1 MFARARKRALKNVIR
16 IIERREEVAADEEVF
31 ELRVFRAR
39 NGDVR
44 ACVVP
49 VDIAVNLGMMAEAR
63 QHVAQSYL
71 DALALCEMK
80 GIAIFWVH
88 DPLGLF
94 PPSDRPMRDTGCAR
108 S

>member
-1 MFARARKRALKNVIR
+1 MFARARRRALTNVIR
-16 IIERREEVAADEEVF
+16 IIERREEVAIDEEVF

-49 VDIAVNLGMMAEAR
+49 VDIAVNLDMMAEAR

-71 DALALCEMK
+71 DALALCEME

-108 S
+108 

>member
-94 PPSDRPMRDTGCAR
+94 PPPDRPMRDTGCAR